1 MRYELVALEDE
12 VFGDDGELLAEGTWR
27 QMERM
32 RDEALDEAAEDYDD
46 GRYPFR
52 QLRIQPA
59 QG

>member
-12 VFGDDGELLAEGTWR
+12 TFEDEGELLAEGTWR
-27 QMERM
+27 QMERA
-32 RDEALDEAAEDYDD
+32 RDEALEEASQDYED

-59 QG
+59 A